1 MPPANNFTNIGIKMF
16 NQKYLPTRFG
26 ELVFQ
31 NDIVRAKL
39 ENYASGKRK
48 GNLLLYGPYGTGKS
62 TAARIIAETSPKNK
76 EALFTED
83 VDAINCSRF
92 KQDSAKLVTF
102 AMIERSWQ
110 FSGQKYP
117 YAVLDEFDLLSKA
130 QQDSVRDMMDR
141 NEDRS
146 GFILTTNHLQRID
159 GAIQSRCE
167 VVELPQ
173 LDPAALFA
181 GSQRILAAE
190 GVEISDEIVLEMASN
205 CQGSWRSFLRELE
218 AVVEGIRA
226 KKAA

>member
-1 MPPANNFTNIGIKMF
+1 MF

-48 GNLLLYGPYGTGKS
+48 GNFLLYGPYGTGKS

-130 QQDSVRDMMDR
+130 QQDSV
-141 NEDRS
+141 
-146 GFILTTNHLQRID
+146 
-159 GAIQSRCE
+159 
-167 VVELPQ
+167 
-173 LDPAALFA
+173 
-181 GSQRILAAE
+181 
-190 GVEISDEIVLEMASN
+190 
-205 CQGSWRSFLRELE
+205 
-218 AVVEGIRA
+218 
-226 KKAA
+226 